1 MLAVIDTHPIQYRA
15 PVYRTLSKEIGIPIT
30 VIYGSDF
37 SVVGY
42 QDKEFGAKFA
52 WDTDLVS
59 GYPSKFLSHIET
71 GGAQSFE
78 EVSAQGLAATL
89 REVQPKALLITGY
102 NHRLYQ
108 AAFYQGWKLQIP
120 ILFRGETTDHAIK
133 RNKMK
138 SWIRDRTL
146 SVVYQ
151 SCSKLLYIGQN
162 SQRHFQRLGLS
173 DTKLVFSPYCVN
185 TQSFQLKAADRKLLR
200 NTTREQL
207 GIINTEKV
215 LLFSGKLSY
224 RKGVDLIL
232 SAIEKLPEEIKKQL
246 VVLFLGNG
254 ELKAQLEKQAE
265 SLPNTKVHF
274 LGFQNQ
280 TQLSNYYH
288 AADILVLPSRYSE
301 TWGLVVNEALHH
313 GLPCIVS
320 QSVGC
325 ALDLVKP
332 GVTGNIFETNS
343 IDSLANN
350 IKDSLCLCDNPEI
363 QEQCQ
368 LQVSSYSVQKAAE
381 GIAKAY
387 GSLC

>member
-1 MLAVIDTHPIQYRA
+1 MLAVIETHPIQYRA
-15 PVYRTLSKEIGIPIT
+15 PVYRNLSREFNIPIT

-52 WDTDLVS
+52 WDTDLLS
-59 GYPSKFLSHIET
+59 GYSSKFLSHVKT

-89 REVQPKALLITGY
+89 KEIQPKALLITGY

-108 AAFYQGWKLQIP
+108 GAFYQGWKLQIP
-120 ILFRGETTDHAIK
+120 ILFRGETTDYAIK
-133 RNKMK
+133 RNKIK
-138 SWIRDRTL
+138 CLVRDRTL
-146 SVVYQ
+146 SLLYN

-162 SQRHFQRLGLS
+162 SENHFQHLGFS
-173 DTKLVFSPYCVN
+173 EPKLVFSPYCVD
-185 TQSFQLKAADRKLLR
+185 TQPFKLEIADRKLLR

-207 GIINTEKV
+207 NITDTQKV

-232 SAIEKLPEEIKKQL
+232 PAIEKLPQEIQKQL

-254 ELKAQLEKQAE
+254 ELKSQLEKQAQV
-265 SLPNTKVHF
+265 LPDTKVHF

-280 TQLSNYYH
+280 TQLSDYYH

-320 QSVGC
+320 QAVGS
-325 ALDLVKP
+325 APDLVKP
-332 GVTGNIFETNS
+332 GVTGNIFAPDSVE
-343 IDSLANN
+343 SLAKT
-350 IKDSLCLCDNPEI
+350 IQDSLCLCNNFEV
-363 QEQCQ
+363 QEQCK
-368 LQVSSYSVQKAAE
+368 LQISDYSVAKAAA

-387 GSLC
+387 NLVS